1 MVRPNQTR
9 PRPLSLLNLQASCP
23 ATCRASNASLGA
35 PVPRAR
41 GAGGA
46 AAVVAGGGRRLRHGA
61 SSYWFGWWSAPAA
74 PAKPAAAGAASTAG
88 VASASVETN
97 LVADLMA
104 EAHGEVASIEIEAK
118 ADSTEI
124 ESDVAATETE
134 SEADST
140 EMEAEVSSIE
150 IDAEIQMQL
159 EAEVVAA
166 ATTKALTKAPSSTE
180 HQLMVWR
187 QTPEAAAE
195 VQAAA
200 ARCEVRGQGLAA
212 AASRALALVA
222 PSTLNLNP

>member
-46 AAVVAGGGRRLRHGA
+46 AGRGRRLRLGA
-61 SSYWFGWWSAPAA
+61 PSYWFGWWSAPAA
-74 PAKPAAAGAASTAG
+74 PAKPGAAGAASTAG

-104 EAHGEVASIEIEAK
+104 EVHEEVASIEIEAK

-124 ESDVAATETE
+124 ESDVAATEIE
-134 SEADST
+134 SEVAAT

-159 EAEVVAA
+159 EAEAVAA

-180 HQLMVWR
+180 HQLMVWW

-212 AASRALALVA
+212 AALRALALVA
-222 PSTLNLNP
+222 PSTLNLNPLP